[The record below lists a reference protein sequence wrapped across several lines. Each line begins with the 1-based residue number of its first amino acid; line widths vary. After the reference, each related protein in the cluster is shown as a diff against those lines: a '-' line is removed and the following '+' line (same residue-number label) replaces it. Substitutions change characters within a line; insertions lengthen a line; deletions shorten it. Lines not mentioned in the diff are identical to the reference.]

1 MPVKNVKRK
10 TNDGFEGVI
19 TGLNDKEKE
28 IIANSVGIEANPVD
42 EATETLEKLKVDDVT
57 YNVGGGGGI
66 TERSLTTP
74 KSELSLGGD
83 LTEDGKHKALVLSE
97 TARVNFVSF
106 IEGSSL
112 EDCILVKVIMKTND
126 DAFTI
131 VLNLNKSFT
140 DYGLSYI
147 GSNVDIITL
156 AFNSFYLFVN
166 DTFDKNVA
174 YFQNSQSY
182 FDGLFNVI
190 TELQIIEY
198 IM

>member
-28 IIANSVGIEANPVD
+28 IIANSVGIEANPTD
-42 EATETLEKLKVDDVT
+42 EATETLEKIKIDNVA

-66 TERSLTTP
+66 TKRTLTIP

-97 TARVNFVSF
+97 TARANFVSF
-106 IEGSSL
+106 IEGSSI
-112 EDCILVKVIMKTND
+112 EDCLLAKVIMKTD
-126 DAFTI
+126 DESFTI

-147 GSNVDIITL
+147 GSNIDFVTL
-156 AFNSFYLFVN
+156 AFDSFYLFVN